1 MTNTKL
7 LSAEKNAIQLF
18 EAIGKDRLII
28 AGKSEEQL
36 ASEVFDLAFEKF
48 HISDHWHKLVQ
59 SNSLFL
65 LHLFK

>member
-7 LSAEKNAIQLF
+7 LSAEKIAIQLF
-18 EAIGKDRLII
+18 EAVEKNKVIS

-36 ASEVFDLAFEKF
+36 ASEVFDPAFEKF

-65 LHLFK
+65 VRLFN